1 MSFLLVGL
9 GSIAGSLFRFALG
22 LMFSDDNTGTL
33 AANLIGVSI
42 ASFLLVLMERRGIT
56 QLRWLLLPGFCG
68 GLTTFSGV
76 TVLAFEGPENG
87 MLYTFM
93 TASLSLILVIVVIPF
108 ARKLI
113 PVRR

>member
-9 GSIAGSLFRFALG
+9 GSIAGSLFRYALG
-22 LMFSDDNTGTL
+22 LIFTNSDHGTL

-42 ASFLLVLMERRGIT
+42 AAFLLVLMERRGIT
-56 QLRWLLLPGFCG
+56 RLRWLLLPGFCG

-87 MLYTFM
+87 LLYVFM
-93 TASLSLILVIVVIPF
+93 TASLSLILVVAVIPV

>member
-22 LMFSDDNTGTL
+22 LIFSNSDHGTL

-42 ASFLLVLMERRGIT
+42 ASFLLVLMDRRGIT

-87 MLYTFM
+87 LLYICT
-93 TASLSLILVIVVIPF
+93 TAGLSLALVALVFNF
-108 ARKLI
+108 AQRVI

>member
-9 GSIAGSLFRFALG
+9 GSIAGSLFRFTLG
-22 LMFSDDNTGTL
+22 IAFSNSSDGTL

-42 ASFLLVLMERRGIT
+42 AAFLLVLMERRGIT

-76 TVLAFEGPENG
+76 TVLAFEGAGNG
-87 MLYTFM
+87 LLYIVM
-93 TASLSLILVIVVIPF
+93 TAVLSLLAVVAIIPF
-108 ARKLI
+108 AQRVI
-113 PVRR
+113 PVRG

>member
-9 GSIAGSLFRFALG
+9 GSIAGSLFRFSLG
-22 LMFSDDNTGTL
+22 LLFSNSDSGTL

-42 ASFLLVLMERRGIT
+42 ASFLLVLMDRRGIT
-56 QLRWLLLPGFCG
+56 QLRWLMIPGFCG

-87 MLYTFM
+87 ALYVIT
-93 TASLSLILVIVVIPF
+93 TVLLSLLLVCLIIPLS
-108 ARKLI
+108 RKFI
-113 PVRR
+113 PVRA

>member
-22 LMFSDDNTGTL
+22 YAFPNSDDGTL

-76 TVLAFEGPENG
+76 TVLAFEGQGNG
-87 MLYTFM
+87 LIYISM
-93 TASLSLILVIVVIPF
+93 TAILSLIAVVTTVPL
-108 ARKLI
+108 AQKVI
-113 PVRR
+113 PVRQ